1 MIQPI
6 EILEIL
12 AILMAAFGVTLMGM
26 FVLRAIKQLLNWV
39 LQFVRLPS
47 LKIRLPSLPK
57 RKEKPIKEEKKMGK
71 TDKNSGLQKE
81 DTTFNDV
88 FMFLIAVPLVLLWT
102 LFAGYVI
109 WTGLHTPEVLSN
121 IESYTTL
128 IAILGGPALLIIK
141 DALDVWK
148 TEQATKSEF
157 YKTKAQA
164 VIDMNVSHQK
174 QLHDV
179 ESKHQAQMHL
189 IEQNEQTNEHKVK
202 K

>member
-1 MIQPI
+1 MP
-6 EILEIL
+6 
-12 AILMAAFGVTLMGM
+12 
-26 FVLRAIKQLLNWV
+26 
-39 LQFVRLPS
+39 
-47 LKIRLPSLPK
+47 KIRLPSLPK
-57 RKEKPIKEEKKMGK
+57 RKPKMIKEENKMGK
-71 TDKNSGLQKE
+71 IDKENGMQKD

-88 FMFLIAVPLVLLWT
+88 FMFLI
-102 LFAGYVI
+102 GD
-109 WTGLHTPEVLSN
+109 

-148 TEQATKSEF
+148 TEQVSKAEF

-164 VIDMNVSHQK
+164 VIDMNMAHQK

-179 ESKHQAQMHL
+179 ESKHQQQMHL
-189 IEQNEQTNEHKVK
+189 IEQKEQSNEHGLTAPPKSK